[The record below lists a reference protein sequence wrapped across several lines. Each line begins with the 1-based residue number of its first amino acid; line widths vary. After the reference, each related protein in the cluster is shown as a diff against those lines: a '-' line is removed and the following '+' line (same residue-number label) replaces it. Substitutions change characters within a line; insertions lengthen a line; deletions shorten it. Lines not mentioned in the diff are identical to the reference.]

1 MQIQNKAIINRRSLI
16 DEKVL
21 AMISFTKDVVNMRL
35 VKNAGGGPA
44 ITDQSAALVRWSKRR
59 PMGVE

>member
-35 VKNAGGGPA
+35 VKNAGGGPS
-44 ITDQSAALVRWSKRR
+44 INDQSAALVR
-59 PMGVE
+59 

>member
-44 ITDQSAALVRWSKRR
+44 INDQSVALVR
-59 PMGVE
+59 